1 MPHAMNKFLLSVSLL
16 ISVNSAWSQLFAT
29 LPASADCPIVY
40 HDNYNSENQ
49 NYGSA
54 AFIAAFEMPG
64 TQGGVNTN
72 RALIAF
78 NLSSIPVGSTVLSAK
93 LNLYAFTDFT
103 IAPFQDGH
111 YGNNQSKLSRIA
123 TSWNENSVTWNTQP
137 TVSALNETIL
147 NQSTAPNQ
155 DYLNINVTALVQDMV
170 DNPNSSFGFR
180 LELVNEVPTANL
192 SFCSSEFS
200 NTAKQPSLVVEYRLP
215 TASVSEMD
223 ASQFTLFPNPTAQ
236 MLHLRFENSAAKRNF
251 VIYDMQGRAV
261 LLSNAEQ
268 QETAIDISNLA
279 SGSYT
284 IMVQDATE
292 FFTAKKFVKQ

>member
-1 MPHAMNKFLLSVSLL
+1 MNKILLSLGLL
-16 ISVNSAWSQLFAT
+16 CIGSSAWSQLFAT
-29 LPASADCPIVY
+29 LPATADCPIVY

-49 NYGSA
+49 NYGNA

-78 NLSSIPVGSTVLSAK
+78 NLSGIPVGSTVLSAK

-103 IAPFQDGH
+103 IAPLQDGH

-147 NQSTAPNQ
+147 NQSTAPDQ

-170 DNPNSSFGFR
+170 DNPTSSFGFR
-180 LELVNEVPTANL
+180 LELVNEVATASL

-215 TASVSEMD
+215 TASVSEMIT
-223 ASQFTLFPNPTAQ
+223 SQFTLFPNPTEQ
-236 MLHLRFENSAAKRNF
+236 MLHLRFENSSAKRNY
-251 VIYDMQGRAV
+251 VIHDMQGRAV

-268 QETAIDISNLA
+268 QETTVDVTALVA
-279 SGSYT
+279 GSYT
-284 IMVQDATE
+284 IIVHDTEE
-292 FFTAKKFVKQ
+292 FFATQKFIKQ

>member
-16 ISVNSAWSQLFAT
+16 FSTSSAWSQLFAT

-49 NYGSA
+49 NYGNT

-78 NLSSIPVGSTVLSAK
+78 DLSSIPVGSTVLSAK
-93 LNLYAFTDFT
+93 LNLYAYTDFT

-111 YGNNQSKLSRIA
+111 YGSNQSKLSRIG
-123 TSWNENSVTWNTQP
+123 TSWNEFSVTWNTQP

-147 NQSTAPNQ
+147 NQSTTPNQ

-180 LELVNEVPTANL
+180 LELVNEVATANL

-200 NTAKQPSLVVEYRLP
+200 NTAKQPTLLLEYRLP

-223 ASQFTLFPNPTAQ
+223 VSQFTLFPNPTEQ
-236 MLHLRFENSAAKRNF
+236 MLNLRFENSAAKRNF